1 MKKRYLIVLTL
12 LLLTSLSLSACRLPF
27 INIVRG
33 SGNVITESR
42 EVSGFDEIRLDGAGR
57 VVIAQGEVETLEIEA
72 EDNILPELT
81 SEVSGSTLVLGYQE
95 KFWRKSVIPIKEIL
109 YTLTVID
116 LSQITFNGAS
126 VLEMETLETS
136 SLAITINGA
145 GQVNIDDLTAD
156 SVSVRIN
163 GTGNV
168 SLAGEA
174 PNQMIKID
182 GAGNVRTGDL
192 LTSTTSVEFNGLGNA
207 TVWVTESLDVTIN
220 GGGTLNYY
228 GSPSVTQDINGAGNI
243 NNLGNK

>member
-42 EVSGFDEIRLDGAGR
+42 EVAGFDEIRLDGAGR
-57 VVIAQGEVETLEIEA
+57 LVITQGVTESLDIEA

-81 SEVSGSTLVLGYQE
+81 SDVSGGTLVLGYQD
-95 KFWRKSVIPIKEIL
+95 KFWRKSVIPTKEIL
-109 YTLTVID
+109 YTLTVTD
-116 LSQITFNGAS
+116 LSAITFNGAA

-145 GQVNIDDLTAD
+145 GQVTFEDLTAD
-156 SVSVRIN
+156 SVSITIN

-174 PNQMIKID
+174 SNQMIKID

-207 TVWVTESLDVTIN
+207 TVWVTEALDVTIN

-228 GSPSVTQDINGAGNI
+228 GSPSVTQDINGAGDI